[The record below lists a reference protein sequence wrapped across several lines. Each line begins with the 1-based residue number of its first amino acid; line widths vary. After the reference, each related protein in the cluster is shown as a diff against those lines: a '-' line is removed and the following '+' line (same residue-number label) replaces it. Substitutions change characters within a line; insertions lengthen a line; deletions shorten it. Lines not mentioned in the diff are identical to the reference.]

1 MNDIWISKFLYVFC
15 LIPIIIINFIVSML
29 NSIPLSY
36 TSLSK
41 IKTGPDAIAAEM
53 QINAIKKV
61 LAVMETAIM

>member
-1 MNDIWISKFLYVFC
+1 
-15 LIPIIIINFIVSML
+15 ML

-36 TSLSK
+36 TSLTK

-61 LAVMETAIM
+61 LAVGKLEFLLLYNKHRITKKENYTPVQV